1 MSPAAPVHNAATPAV
16 DPLMSTPSPAPHRRP
31 FTLTAWRPSRRAAWW
46 VLAAFAVG
54 LGLFALIWLGD
65 RNEDDFYRVG
75 DTPPTAATPGYEPL
89 PTPLPAGADDTS
101 GLEPTRESAQIEPVP
116 ADGELPRLVETAP
129 PPPPP
134 GPPAP
139 TEAPAPPA
147 GALVQP
153 RPIAGRMPAPRYPAR
168 ALRRGD
174 SGTVLVRAE
183 IGPDGV
189 PTSVDVA
196 EGSGSRQLDRAAV
209 DAVERWRFHPA
220 MRDGRPTVGTVV
232 VPIAFEPNR

>member
-1 MSPAAPVHNAATPAV
+1 M
-16 DPLMSTPSPAPHRRP
+16 
-31 FTLTAWRPSRRAAWW
+31 WW
-46 VLAAFAVG
+46 VLAAFALG
-54 LGLFALIWLGD
+54 LGLFALIWLDD

-75 DTPPTAATPGYEPL
+75 DTPPTASAPGYEPL
-89 PTPLPAGADDTS
+89 PAPLPADADDRS
-101 GLEPTRESAQIEPVP
+101 GLEPTPPSAQAESEPSEG
-116 ADGELPRLVETAP
+116 DLPHLVETAP

-134 GPPAP
+134 SAP
-139 TEAPAPPA
+139 TEAPEPPA

-153 RPIAGRMPAPRYPAR
+153 RPIAGSTPAPRYPRR

-174 SGTVLVRAE
+174 SGTVLVRAQ

-196 EGSGSRQLDRAAV
+196 QGSGSRDLDRAAV

-220 MRDGRPTVGTVV
+220 TQDGRPTVGTVV
-232 VPIAFEPNR
+232 VPISFEPSR

>member
-1 MSPAAPVHNAATPAV
+1 MPK
-16 DPLMSTPSPAPHRRP
+16 PSPASPRP
-31 FTLTAWRPSRRAAWW
+31 SFNLTAWRPSRRAVWW
-46 VLAAFAVG
+46 VLAAFALG
-54 LGLFALIWLGD
+54 LALFALIWLGD

-75 DTPPTAATPGYEPL
+75 DTPPTASASGYEPL
-89 PTPLPAGADDTS
+89 PAPLPADADDRS
-101 GLEPTRESAQIEPVP
+101 GLEPGQPSAQVEPAP
-116 ADGELPRLVETAP
+116 SEDDLPHLVETAP

-134 GPPAP
+134 AVP
-139 TEAPAPPA
+139 TEAPEPPV

-153 RPIAGRMPAPRYPAR
+153 RPIAGSTPAPRYPRR

-174 SGTVLVRAE
+174 SGTVLVRAQ

-196 EGSGSRQLDRAAV
+196 QGSGSRDLDRAAV

-220 MRDGRPTVGTVV
+220 TQGGQPTVGTVV
-232 VPIAFEPNR
+232 VPISFEPSR